1 MPHRKNLK
9 IAIVIN
15 EMSRGGSTK
24 EFLQGNLYKL
34 IESFQKEVGHQIAI
48 LLTRSRDHLFKS
60 IISMQN
66 QGYNTF
72 LTYGGDGTINDTIQ
86 NLNEGAFLIPI
97 SAGNANDFAARLNV
111 RNTTDIQLAFED
123 VLAMVEDLIHGRVN
137 IIGLDVGEIQFL
149 DGSGK
154 LCRKRF
160 VNNCGIG
167 VTAQT
172 VKQIEGQV
180 KKNYALSGL
189 QAIMSASPINLSY
202 ITAFSDEEAVVK
214 CLGVEALLCRK
225 VGNYAF
231 MAPFKRENNEA
242 MHFFVIN
249 DMSWW
254 FRLMFVLAI
263 KFGTWATLFG
273 MGSYFHDSRR
283 KDKQSKYSMT
293 IEGLSHL
300 TMKLDE
306 LVPLHVDGN
315 MVPEFEETIQKQ
327 FTIRILPKF
336 LKTIAP
342 C

>member
-1 MPHRKNLK
+1 MPRHRAYK

-15 EMSRGGSTK
+15 EMSRGGSTR

-34 IESFQKEVGHQIAI
+34 IEAFQKDVGYQIAI
-48 LLTRSRDHLFKS
+48 LLTRSREHLFKS
-60 IISMQN
+60 IASMQS
-66 QGYNTF
+66 QGYNVF
-72 LTYGGDGTINDTIQ
+72 LTYGGDGTINDSIQ
-86 NLNEGAFLIPI
+86 CLNEGVFLIPI
-97 SAGNANDFAARLNV
+97 SAGNANDFAGRLNI

-123 VLAMVEDLIHGRVN
+123 VLAMIEDLVNDRVN
-137 IIGLDVGEIQFL
+137 VIGLDVGEIQFMNGAGQL
-149 DGSGK
+149 S
-154 LCRKRF
+154 RKRF
-160 VNNCGIG
+160 VNNCGFG

-189 QAIMSASPINLSY
+189 QAILSASAMELGY
-202 ITAFSDEEAVVK
+202 VTAFSDEEAVVR

-254 FRLMFVLAI
+254 FRLMFVVAI
-263 KFGTWATLFG
+263 KFGTWATKFG
-273 MGSYFHDSRR
+273 MGSYSHDSRR
-283 KDKQSKYSMT
+283 KEARDKYSMT

-300 TMKLDE
+300 TLKLKE
-306 LVPLHVDGN
+306 PVPLHVDGN

-327 FTIRILPKF
+327 FTIRILPKY